1 MILQKKHFSRDKNKK
16 EIYEILKNEQFKVNN
31 PRQCLVFTTTTV
43 VVATTAQLNSTK
55 PELRFCAGSKA
66 GYGLPEIAMVRTSD
80 IGPG

>member
-1 MILQKKHFSRDKNKK
+1 MNNSKLATRDN
-16 EIYEILKNEQFKVNN
+16 VW
-31 PRQCLVFTTTTV
+31 CL
-43 VVATTAQLNSTK
+43 SK